1 MQINNRILERLKQ
14 AKIAKNK
21 DDDDVEESAV

>member
-1 MQINNRILERLKQ
+1 MQINNRILETLKQ
-14 AKIAKNK
+14 AKIVKNK